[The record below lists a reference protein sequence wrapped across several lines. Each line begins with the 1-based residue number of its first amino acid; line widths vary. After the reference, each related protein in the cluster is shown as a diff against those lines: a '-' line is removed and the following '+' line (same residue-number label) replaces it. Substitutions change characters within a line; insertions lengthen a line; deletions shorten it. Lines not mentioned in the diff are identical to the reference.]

1 MATAAAKS
9 APKNLDTLHL
19 YRHLLRECTYLPPS
33 FSGQIT
39 GMIRRDF
46 HRFRDN
52 SQDNRHLPARL
63 GRARAAL
70 RAARGANN
78 GDAAAME
85 KLVMKGFGRAGRRR
99 KKLEQE
105 FVLSGGAGGKDSS
118 QLEKQLGSAADGGQV
133 DGGQV
138 DGGGEGYGHER
149 DGMATNQD
157 FAHDWHAD
165 AEQPNQGRRHYTP
178 PKPPKQHAHGFLDRW
193 NKDKLLALLRSQ
205 KQAAEASV
213 GFWGGGPHV
222 IKGRSLDE
230 SKVLPPGG
238 TNIWGK
244 PLHEAL
250 VRSKKAKFWKAQV
263 AKMLP
268 PLPGG
273 EWELLER
280 LSLEPQRKTEWKI
293 PERRSPARPLT
304 PAGEADDDG
313 AETWDWAAYASKPVN
328 HLEKPPRQRHQRR
341 QAGQAALPG
350 PYQGKSGTR
359 TISDRRFRH
368 MYRRAWAYSP
378 RATQNPKTLATRYEW
393 GATSDKIPDGAS
405 APSRMQMEIFE
416 GVDTNGLPLKA

>member
-1 MATAAAKS
+1 MATAAKS
-9 APKNLDTLHL
+9 APKNLDVLHL

-52 SQDNRHLPARL
+52 DAGNRHLPARL

-105 FVLSGGAGGKDSS
+105 FVLSGVAGKDSR
-118 QLEKQLGSAADGGQV
+118 QLEKELGSASDGGQV
-133 DGGQV
+133 DGG
-138 DGGGEGYGHER
+138 ESYEHER
-149 DGMATNQD
+149 DGVSANQD
-157 FAHDWHAD
+157 FAHDQHWRAD
-165 AEQPNQGRRHYTP
+165 TEQPNQGRRHYTP
-178 PKPPKQHAHGFLDRW
+178 PKPPKQRSHGFIDKW
-193 NKDKLLALLRSQ
+193 NKEKLLALLRSQ
-205 KQAAEASV
+205 KQAADAAV

-222 IKGRSLDE
+222 IKGRNLDDT
-230 SKVLPPGG
+230 KVLPPGG

-263 AKMLP
+263 AKVLP

-293 PERRSPARPLT
+293 PERRSAARPLT
-304 PAGEADDDG
+304 PAAERDDD
-313 AETWDWAAYASKPVN
+313 AETWDWASYAAKPVN

-341 QAGQAALPG
+341 QAAVGPGQAAAPG
-350 PYQGKSGTR
+350 PYQGKSGAR

-378 RATQNPKTLATRYEW
+378 RATQNPKTLATKYEW
-393 GATSDKIPDGAS
+393 GATSDKIFNGAS
-405 APSRMQMEIFE
+405 APSKMQMEIFE
-416 GVDTNGLPLKA
+416 GVDTNGMPVKA